1 MSAMK
6 YDTAFMAAFTVL
18 AFVPALIV
26 ACSADQKAAEQK
38 ILNAADVVCAID
50 AFDPGLVPAEIDAA
64 IQKAC
69 GASADIHK
77 IVDAQSRSLA
87 RHKMALVT
95 PLPPSCPSA
104 QVTPAASSAPPIASA
119 APAASSAPT
128 KKK

>member
-1 MSAMK
+1 MK
-6 YDTAFMAAFTVL
+6 YDDIAFMAALCWLF
-18 AFVPALIV
+18 APALIV
-26 ACSADQKAAEQK
+26 ACSADQRAAEQK

-104 QVTPAASSAPPIASA
+104 QVAPPAASSAPP
-119 APAASSAPT
+119 AASSAPP